1 MERMY
6 LLAVRRFIIARMTTS
21 LDRVRRVK
29 AKGAAL
35 QKFNAVRA
43 RKTIARVVALKK
55 RVEESF
61 YEMGKLI
68 KPLKAA
74 AMFGALGYETFAALC
89 DAELGISD
97 DQADRLIDIV
107 DHFTPKLATTVGN
120 WKATALVEL
129 SRALGKQVTPA
140 TLLQREHVA
149 FGNHQVINV
158 RTATANRILQAARS
172 LRDKKPAAGRRGVHV
187 TAEEKALVNRLVR
200 ELDDRKVKA
209 KITSVAG
216 GKVKGGKLKLEVNVH
231 DARALG
237 LALTAAA
244 KS

>member
-1 MERMY
+1 
-6 LLAVRRFIIARMTTS
+6 MTTS
-21 LDRVRRVK
+21 LGNMRRIK
-29 AKGAAL
+29 AKGKAL
-35 QKFNAVRA
+35 QKGNAARA
-43 RKTIARVVALKK
+43 RKSIARIVALKK
-55 RVEESF
+55 RVEQSF

-74 AMFGALGYETFAALC
+74 GMFGSLGYETFAAMC
-89 DAELGISD
+89 DAELGISA

-107 DHFTPKLATTVGN
+107 DNFTPKLATTVGN

-129 SRALGKQVTPA
+129 SRALGKRVTPSS
-140 TLLQREHVA
+140 LLRREHVP

-172 LRDKKPAAGRRGVHV
+172 LRDTKPEAGRRGVHV

-200 ELDDRKVKA
+200 ELNQRKVKA

-216 GKVKGGKLKLEVNVH
+216 GKLKGGKLKIEVNVH
-231 DARALG
+231 DVHA
-237 LALTAAA
+237 LALALSAAS
-244 KS
+244 KR